1 MPRIS
6 SLLRLGALRRQR
18 RRRATL
24 PPGAPWLRARRS
36 LHDMHPRYRR
46 LVIPG
51 ALAVLMLIV
60 LVAALLR

>member
-1 MPRIS
+1 VPR
-6 SLLRLGALRRQR
+6 R
-18 RRRATL
+18 
-24 PPGAPWLRARRS
+24 RRS

-51 ALAVLMLIV
+51 ALAALMLIV